1 MSTASYEALAKEVQ
15 EKHGVALGNDDPIL
29 VMHTINQRL
38 AADMQASIDAAME
51 KLRTDLESL
60 YLRWDVEA
68 KTRADRLLSASVN
81 AAKTHLTARADSLV
95 AESRR
100 SIEEAASPVIARI
113 ERSTARLEALVVAVI
128 VAALVSAGSAI
139 WVFTFGVR

>member
-51 KLRTDLESL
+51 KLRQDLEAL
-60 YLRWDVEA
+60 YLRWDGEA
-68 KTRADRLLSASVN
+68 KARADRLLSASVN

-100 SIEEAASPVIARI
+100 SIEEAASPVLARVERSAARI
-113 ERSTARLEALVVAVI
+113 ETLAVAVT
-128 VAALVSAGSAI
+128 VAALVCAGSVI
-139 WVFTFGVR
+139 WALTFGVR